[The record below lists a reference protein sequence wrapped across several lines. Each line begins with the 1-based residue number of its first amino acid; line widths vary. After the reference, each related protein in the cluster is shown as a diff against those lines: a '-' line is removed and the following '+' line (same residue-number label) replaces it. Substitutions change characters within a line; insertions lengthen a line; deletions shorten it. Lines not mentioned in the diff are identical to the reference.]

1 MLSEVGQ
8 SAVPAQFLHLLPLM
22 SQKMS
27 MFTEKYLL

>member
-1 MLSEVGQ
+1 MVSGVGQ
-8 SAVPAQFLHLLPLM
+8 DAVPAQFLHLLPLM